1 MKVTYLG
8 TTVLLFDDGKDQIL
22 FDAHVTRPSINK
34 AFLHR
39 LKTNEA
45 LVNHIIKLHHIDRLR
60 AIFISHSHYDHIL
73 DASYFAKVCG
83 ADAYGSESALN
94 VLRGGNVPEEKLNL
108 YHPFQKFTIG
118 NFTITVLPSCH
129 SKAHFYNNDLG
140 KTIDKP
146 LVQPARKRSFKE
158 GGSYDFIVE
167 NQGKTYLIRPS
178 FNYIEHQLDNV
189 HADVLYLAIG
199 GMSSANR
206 QTRQTFFKE
215 TVEKVKPDI
224 VIPIHWDNFFAPL
237 NKNARDLSSVC
248 VKSQKELLQ
257 LAEYFETS
265 DISLCVQLP
274 LTSMEF

>member
-1 MKVTYLG
+1 MTHMLQDR
-8 TTVLLFDDGKDQIL
+8 LS
-22 FDAHVTRPSINK
+22 TRP
-34 AFLHR
+34 
-39 LKTNEA
+39 
-45 LVNHIIKLHHIDRLR
+45 
-60 AIFISHSHYDHIL
+60 
-73 DASYFAKVCG
+73 
-83 ADAYGSESALN
+83 
-94 VLRGGNVPEEKLNL
+94 
-108 YHPFQKFTIG
+108 
-118 NFTITVLPSCH
+118 
-129 SKAHFYNNDLG
+129 FYNNDLG

-146 LVQPARKRSFKE
+146 LVQPARRRSFKE

-206 QTRQTFFKE
+206 QTRQTFF
-215 TVEKVKPDI
+215 
-224 VIPIHWDNFFAPL
+224 APL
-237 NKNARDLSSVC
+237 NKNARDLSSVY